1 MYRKILVPL
10 DGSPFAE
17 CSLAHVKA
25 IAKGCQVPEIV
36 LMTVVD
42 HIQDYP
48 GMEQSFKDKTRTAV
62 QKAAAAYLTGIS
74 ADLKK
79 EGFNVVT
86 VVQDGSAAENILDYA
101 AKQGVDLM
109 IMSTHGR
116 SGMGRRIMGG
126 TADKIVRSA
135 TVPVL
140 AVSSE
145 SCRI

>member
-25 IAKGCQVPEIV
+25 IAKGCQVPEVV
-36 LMTVVD
+36 LLTVVD
-42 HIQDYP
+42 HMQDYP
-48 GMEQSFKDKTRTAV
+48 DMDKSFKERTAATV
-62 QKAAAAYLTGIS
+62 QKAAAAYLAGL
-74 ADLKK
+74 AANLKK
-79 EGFNVVT
+79 EGFNVNT
-86 VVQDGSAAENILDYA
+86 VVQTGSAAENILEYA
-101 AKQGVDLM
+101 AKQGVDLL

-116 SGMGRRIMGG
+116 SGMGRRLMGS